1 MSAGSSPD
9 KLCKRNDYKTDFV
22 TVRERVSRQPRNAIV
37 GAGPDTDPGIWRR
50 WMRPWTAL
58 FYASL
63 LLGLVVAIPQD
74 FRGIDDGLV
83 IAALAAASAVWHG
96 YFGDVRKIWARS
108 SSWAAAFLIVQ
119 ASLWLSL
126 IFLNPIFILSGFGMM
141 AHVCRRGL
149 RWSYLVAAIFGGG
162 MVLQEI
168 TERGPIAW
176 SILVNASF
184 IAGFMVILSR
194 LLYDI
199 SRRNEEQRRLIAEL
213 EETRAE
219 LAAAEREAGMLAE
232 RHRLA
237 RDIHDTLA
245 QGFTSIVM
253 LMEAAEAELGT
264 DPRKSRTYIDQARST
279 ARESLTEARGL
290 IWALRSERLI
300 GDSLVE
306 ALQSVVNQL
315 SSETSTRVE
324 LVVTGEPRQLP
335 PATDECL
342 LRVTQEALANIRKH
356 ADASG
361 VTVTVSYLDDGV
373 ALDVLDNGIGFEPAA
388 LTTSRDG
395 LIGGVGLQLMLER
408 VEQLGGTRV
417 IESSAGDGTSVVVQ
431 LPAPPTRPRKSA
443 RVVEVS

>member
-1 MSAGSSPD
+1 M
-9 KLCKRNDYKTDFV
+9 LCGRRHDHNTDSV
-22 TVRERVSRQPRNAIV
+22 TFGERVRQPRNGIV
-37 GAGPDTDPGIWRR
+37 GAGPDTDPGIWRQ
-50 WMRPWTAL
+50 WTRPWAAL
-58 FYASL
+58 FYGAL
-63 LLGLVVAIPQD
+63 LLGSVVAIPED
-74 FRGIDDGLV
+74 FRGVDDGLV
-83 IAALAAASAVWHG
+83 IGVLVAASAVWYG
-96 YFGDVRKIWARS
+96 YFGDVRKLWARGS
-108 SSWAAAFLIVQ
+108 GWAAAFLIVE
-119 ASLWLSL
+119 ATLWLSL

-149 RWSYLVAAIFGGG
+149 GWSYAVAAMFGGG

-176 SILVNASF
+176 SVLVNASF

-199 SRRNEEQRRLIAEL
+199 SRRSEEQRRLIAEL
-213 EETRAE
+213 EETRTE
-219 LAAAEREAGMLAE
+219 LATAEREAGMLAE

-253 LMEAAEAELGT
+253 LMEAAEAELVT

-279 ARESLTEARGL
+279 ARESLAEARGL

-306 ALQSVVNQL
+306 ALQSVVKQL
-315 SSETSTRVE
+315 SEETSTRAE

-342 LRVTQEALANIRKH
+342 LRVTQEALANVRKH
-356 ADASG
+356 ADAAR
-361 VTVTVSYLDDGV
+361 VTVTVSYLDNGV
-373 ALDVLDNGIGFEPAA
+373 ALDVRDDGVGFEPAILA
-388 LTTSRDG
+388 ATRDG
-395 LIGGVGLQLMLER
+395 LLGGMGLQLMVER
-408 VEQLGGTRV
+408 VEQLRGTRV
-417 IESSAGDGTSVVVQ
+417 IESSSGDGTSVVVQ
-431 LPAPPTRPRKSA
+431 LPTPPIGPRESA